1 MPRSLLGLLALAVAC
16 LPTFAQA
23 PVPADAVKADI
34 AKFKE
39 ERADAVKTFTKD
51 ELSAADEQ
59 AAKAEV
65 ALAAGNTEQASRL
78 ITEARWQLPVQQKNL
93 PENVSRV
100 LGGARLRHGDRVN
113 SLAYSPDGS
122 RLASAS
128 KDGTVRV
135 WDVGNG
141 REVAVYREHL
151 GAKVVEED
159 TNAKPKVEAVNALR
173 APGVCFSADGKRVA
187 SAGSTEIHIWEADTA
202 KPIKVLKGHT
212 KEVLCVAFAPKSA
225 DLLLSGGAD
234 KKYMMWDVTKDKPTH
249 TSEDQD
255 GRIEAVAFSA
265 DERFVGVGDS
275 NGKVLVYAT
284 NKWDKLIFGSS
295 VIEKKGLKTL
305 GFTRDV
311 TGLVVGGEG
320 SQLKVVGGPGGPE
333 SGLGNT
339 LATLSA
345 HSGAVVGHGT
355 TPDGKLLA
363 SIAEDRTV
371 VVWEVP
377 AGRQI
382 RAYQTESSAK
392 KGSCLAVRPDGR
404 QIAAGFESGQIRL
417 FPLSNSDDH
426 RTFAESKEKLMTAAY
441 SPDGKQFATAGG
453 DTVVR
458 VYDTASGTMKKE
470 LKGHKIA
477 VTALAWVS
485 NTTLASGGADK
496 IVKVWDVAAGTAKD
510 AAGHTVAVLAVAS
523 DPAGKLLLS
532 GGADKS
538 IRGWNP
544 STGEP
549 TKLKLDGTS
558 AVCAIAVSADAKR
571 VAVGLANGKLQ
582 LFSVTDDTL
591 TATGEV
597 AGAHNAGVAAV
608 VFHPAGDR
616 LVTCGGDGFV
626 RVWTAPESGT
636 PNREREYTPP
646 FKPAVGAPPMPVTS
660 VAFSPDG
667 KLLVAGGSEGVVRLW
682 DTVGGGEVRG
692 LRGHTSWVTSV
703 QFATDGKTVLSC
715 SVDAAAKIFDLP
727 RGEAAATGHSAAVNC
742 VAVSRDGK
750 YAATG
755 SGDLTVKVWDLA
767 TGREV
772 ATLTG
777 EAEAKNLSSDGGVLS
792 VVFLGNDKVA
802 GSGHEKVLRTWSFNG
817 PPKLLATKTLTQ
829 SSFVLAADP
838 DGKAVAAAWTDS
850 ENKGKSKS
858 GFNLF
863 PTGGEPV
870 LVEVES
876 KGKDDATSA
885 AALSP
890 DAKWGVLGSN
900 DGVISIWDLA
910 KKERIGGDWPLLKAG
925 TAVTDMG
932 VTPDR
937 TSVVVIDKD
946 GEVKVADTAKRTV
959 TANVKAVDGEV
970 RGIIVSPTG
979 DRFAT
984 LAGDGT
990 VKAWDMAC
998 KEVRTWKLPH
1008 TPTCAVFTADGKKL
1022 ITGNQDGTAF
1032 VLELPA
1038 K

>member
-1 MPRSLLGLLALAVAC
+1 MPRSLLGLLALTVAC
-16 LPTFAQA
+16 LPAFAQA
-23 PVPADAVKADI
+23 PVSADVVKAGI

-39 ERADAVKTFTKD
+39 ERADAEKTFTKD
-51 ELSAADEQ
+51 ELTAADEQ
-59 AAKAEV
+59 AAKAEA
-65 ALAAGNTEQASRL
+65 ALAGGNTDQANRL

-100 LGGARLRHGDRVN
+100 LGAARLRHGDRVN
-113 SLAYSPDGS
+113 SLAYSPDGT

-141 REVAVYREHL
+141 RELAVYRGHE

-159 TNAKPKVEAVNALR
+159 KSKKPPVEAVNEFR
-173 APGVCFSADGKRVA
+173 APGVSFSADGKRVA
-187 SAGSTEIHIWEADTA
+187 SAGATEIHIWEADTA
-202 KPIKVLKGHT
+202 KPVKVLKGHA
-212 KEVLCVAFAPKSA
+212 KDVLCVAFAPKSA

-234 KKYMMWDVTKDKPTH
+234 KKFMMWDVTKDKPTH
-249 TSEDQD
+249 TSDEQG

-265 DERFVGVGDS
+265 DERFVAVGETT
-275 NGKVLVYAT
+275 GGVLVYAT
-284 NKWDKLIFGSS
+284 NKWDKLVYGSK
-295 VIEKKGLKTL
+295 VTDKAGLKTL
-305 GFTRDV
+305 GFTRDAS
-311 TGLVVGGEG
+311 GLIVGGDG
-320 SQLKVVGGPGGPE
+320 GQLKVVGGPGGPE
-333 SGLGNT
+333 SGMGNPIAR
-339 LATLSA
+339 LDA
-345 HSGAVVGHGT
+345 HSGTVGGQGT

-363 SIAEDRTV
+363 SLADDRTV
-371 VVWEVP
+371 VVWELP

-382 RAYQTESSAK
+382 RAYQTETSAK

-417 FPLSNSDDH
+417 FPLANADDH
-426 RTFAESKEKLMTAAY
+426 RTFGENKEKLMTAAY

-458 VYDTASGTMKKE
+458 VYETATGVMKKE

-496 IVKVWDVAAGTAKD
+496 VVKLWDVAAGTAKD
-510 AAGHTVAVLAVAS
+510 CAGHTVAVLAVAA

-538 IRGWNP
+538 VRGWNP

-558 AVCAIAVSADAKR
+558 AVCAIAISTDARR

-582 LFSVTDDTL
+582 LFTVAGDALTL
-591 TATGEV
+591 TGEV
-597 AGAHNAGVAAV
+597 AAAHNAGVAAV
-608 VFHPAGDR
+608 VFNPTGDK
-616 LVTCGGDGFV
+616 LATCGGDGAV
-626 RVWTAPESGT
+626 RLWTAPETGT
-636 PNREREYTPP
+636 PNREREFLPP
-646 FKPAVGAPPMPVTS
+646 FKPTPGAPPMPITS

-667 KLLVAGGSEGVVRLW
+667 KLIAGGGSEGVVRLW
-682 DTVGGGEVRG
+682 DAVGGGEVRG
-692 LRGHTSWVTSV
+692 LRGHTAWVTSV
-703 QFATDGKTVLSC
+703 QFAPDGKTVLSC
-715 SVDAAAKIFDLP
+715 SVDASAKIFDLP
-727 RGEAAATGHSAAVNC
+727 RGEAAATGHSASVNC

-772 ATLTG
+772 STLTG
-777 EAEAKNLSSDGGVLS
+777 ESEGKSGAEAGILS

-802 GSGHEKVLRTWSFNG
+802 ASGHEKKLRTWSFAPN
-817 PPKLLATKTLTQ
+817 KLLGTRDLPQ

-838 DGKAVAAAWTDS
+838 DGKAVAAAWTDG
-850 ENKGKSKS
+850 NPAAKSKS
-858 GFNLF
+858 GFVLF
-863 PTGGEPV
+863 PTGADPISS
-870 LVEVES
+870 EVES
-876 KGKDDATSA
+876 KGKDDATSS

-890 DAKWGVLGSN
+890 DAKWGVLGSKE
-900 DGVISIWDLA
+900 GVISIWDLA
-910 KKERIGGDWPLLKAG
+910 RKERIGGDWPLLAKGA
-925 TAVTDMG
+925 AVYDMG
-932 VTPDR
+932 MTPDR
-937 TSVVVIDKD
+937 KTVVVIEET
-946 GEVKVADTAKRTV
+946 GEVKVADTAGRKV
-959 TANVKAVDGEV
+959 TASVKAVDGEV
-970 RGIIVSPTG
+970 RGIIVAPTA
-979 DRFAT
+979 DKFAT

-1008 TPTCAVFTADGKKL
+1008 APTCAVFTADGKRL